1 MKARYSDMFDPSLR
15 RLPATTLLE
24 FAHALLTASGL
35 PSDRAQDVAEVLL
48 EGDLLG
54 HTTHG
59 LALLPRYLQDIRAG
73 RMAVAGEPRV
83 VADHGAALTW
93 DGGYL
98 PGPWL
103 VRRAVDEARARLVKH
118 PMSTVVIGRS
128 HHIACLQAFLKPTVD
143 DGFFIVLA
151 CSDPNAR
158 WVAPAGS
165 VQPVYSPNPIAA
177 GIPTEG
183 DPILIDISAS
193 TTAAAVCVR
202 TAQAGGRLPGPWLI
216 DANGHPSDDPRP
228 LVEDKSGALYPLG
241 GADLGYKGFALGLL
255 LEALTSALAGHGRHV
270 QEARWGC
277 SVFLTLIDPAGFG
290 GRAAFARETS
300 FVAAASRAAAVA
312 PGQPAVRLPGER
324 ALLRRADQLANGVA
338 LHSDILPAL
347 LACAADQHVDVPS
360 ILKG

>member
-1 MKARYSDMFDPSLR
+1 MFDPSLR
-15 RLPATTLLE
+15 RLPPATLRD
-24 FAHALLTASGL
+24 FARALLAAATL
-35 PSDRAQDVAEVLL
+35 PRDRAQDVAEVLL

-59 LALLPRYLQDIRAG
+59 LALLPRYLQEIRAG
-73 RMAVAGEPRV
+73 GMAAAGDPHV
-83 VADHGAALTW
+83 VSDRGATITW

-103 VRRAVDEARARLVKH
+103 VRRAIDEARARLSQH
-118 PMSTVVIGRS
+118 PMATVVIGRS
-128 HHIACLQAFLKPTVD
+128 HHIACLQAFLKPVVD
-143 DGFFIVLA
+143 EGLFMVLA

-165 VQPVYSPNPIAA
+165 VEPVYSPNPIAA

-183 DPILIDISAS
+183 EPILIDISAS

-202 TAQAGGRLPGPWLI
+202 TAQAGQRLPGPWLV
-216 DANGHPSDDPRP
+216 DAEGRQTDDPRP
-228 LVEDKSGALYPLG
+228 LVDDKSGALYPLG

-277 SVFLTLIDPAGFG
+277 SVFLMLIDPASFG
-290 GRAAFARETS
+290 GRASFARETS
-300 FVAAASRAAAVA
+300 FLAAASRAAAVA
-312 PGQPAVRLPGER
+312 PGHPAVRLPGEH
-324 ALLRRADQLANGVA
+324 ALRRRADQLANGVA
-338 LHSDILPAL
+338 LHPGILPAL
-347 LACAADQHVDVPS
+347 LACAADLNVAIPS
-360 ILKG
+360 DLKG

>member
-15 RLPATTLLE
+15 RLPATTLLD
-24 FAHALLTASGL
+24 FAEALLVAATL
-35 PSDRAQDVAEVLL
+35 PRGRARDVADVLL

-54 HTTHG
+54 HSTHG
-59 LALLPRYLQDIRAG
+59 LALLPRYVQEIRAG
-73 RMAVAGEPRV
+73 RMATAGGPRV
-83 VADHGAALTW
+83 VSDHGATLTW

-103 VRRAVDEARARLVKH
+103 VRRALEDARARLAQH
-118 PMSTVVIGRS
+118 PMATVVIGRS
-128 HHIACLQAFLKPTVD
+128 HHIACLQAFLKPVVD
-143 DGFFIVLA
+143 EGLFIVLA

-165 VQPVYSPNPIAA
+165 VEPVYSPNPIAA

-183 DPILIDISAS
+183 EPILIDISAS

-202 TAQAGGRLPGPWLI
+202 AAQAGRRLPGPWLV
-216 DANGHPSDDPRP
+216 DAGGRPTDDPGP
-228 LVEDKSGALYPLG
+228 LVEHKSGALYPLG

-255 LEALTSALAGHGRHV
+255 LEALTSALAGHGRHS

-277 SVFLTLIDPAGFG
+277 SVFLMLVDPASFG

-300 FVAAASRAAAVA
+300 FLAAAARAAAVA
-312 PGQPAVRLPGER
+312 PGEPPVRLPGEH
-324 ALLRRADQLANGVA
+324 ALRRRADQLANGIA
-338 LHSDILPAL
+338 LQSGILPAL
-347 LACAADQHVDVPS
+347 VSCAADLNVDIPS
-360 ILKG
+360 DLRG